1 MSAVLTTGIPSTA
14 SVPRILVAG
23 DDLLAGALTG
33 ALERYGFATMR
44 IAPSGAEMEHGLAW
58 KPDLVL
64 IDGQSF
70 DDVVASGSMRRRG
83 RAEYQ
88 LCVIDTA
95 DGGARRDA
103 WRHAGASELVDKDQ
117 PFDQLLLTITRL
129 LRVTPTPRTERRSAA
144 SLASMR
150 AGPLVHD
157 AQLERFAAL
166 TEREQFVLAE
176 LLEGHCAE
184 EIAKT
189 AYVSIS
195 TVRSQIKSI
204 LQKLGVNSQ
213 LAAVALARRAGWS
226 LNRRRHTDPKPQTV
240 RRSRAS

>member
-1 MSAVLTTGIPSTA
+1 MSTLLKAGSPSSGTT
-14 SVPRILVAG
+14 PRILVTG
-23 DDLLAGALTG
+23 TDLLAGALAS

-44 IAPSGAEMEHGLAW
+44 IAPSKPEIERGLEW

-64 IDGQSF
+64 FDVRSF
-70 DDVVASGSMRRRG
+70 DDATGSESVQRLCRRG
-83 RAEYQ
+83 FQA
-88 LCVIDTA
+88 CVIDTA
-95 DGGARRDA
+95 NDSARRAA
-103 WRHAGASELVDKDQ
+103 WLHAGASELVDGNE
-117 PFDQLLLTITRL
+117 PFDDLLLTITRL
-129 LRVTPTPRTERRSAA
+129 LRVCPSPRTERRSPA

-150 AGPLVHD
+150 VGPLAHD
-157 AQLERFAAL
+157 SQLERFVTL
-166 TEREQFVLAE
+166 TDREQFVLAE

-226 LNRRRHTDPKPQTV
+226 LNRRRHTDPKRANV